1 MGDMKIWLNTNRC
14 CLGADLYSFLK
25 ANVEGVKDAAGL
37 LQLECDIILTEEVQQ
52 VLLDLQ

>member
-37 LQLECDIILTEEVQQ
+37 LQLERDIILTEVHQ
-52 VLLDLQ
+52 VLLGLQ